1 MKRGKL
7 IVLDG
12 GDGSGKATQTKL
24 LLNRLKKEKIRA
36 KTLDFPQY
44 ENNVHGALIG
54 ACIRGEHG
62 DFVGLDPHIA
72 SVLYAADRFESK
84 KKIEKWLK
92 EGYTVVLD
100 RYVSAN
106 QIHQGGKIKNAKE
119 LKEFL
124 TWLDTL
130 EHKVFGIPRPDL
142 IIYLDMPVAAAQKL
156 LVEAAK
162 GKKYLKG
169 KKDSTEADLAYQENS
184 KKKALAIVKKLNN
197 WHKISCA
204 KRGTPRTREEI
215 HEDVWETV
223 AHALKKRA

>member
-24 LLNRLKKEKIRA
+24 LLNRLKKEKVPA

-54 ACIRGEHG
+54 ACIRGDHG

-92 EGYTVVLD
+92 DGYTVVLD

-142 IIYLDMPVAAAQKL
+142 IMYLHMPTAAAQKL
-156 LVEAAK
+156 LVEAVK

-169 KKDSTEADLAYQENS
+169 KKDSTETDLTYQENS
-184 KKKALAIVKKLNN
+184 KKKALAIVKQLNN
-197 WHKISCA
+197 WHKIPCA
-204 KRGTPRTREEI
+204 KGTKVRTREEI
-215 HEDVWETV
+215 HEDIWNTTINF
-223 AHALKKRA
+223 LKNKA